1 MIAIALSFAQT
12 TWFASLLCSLSLLT
26 SRWATDGTFAAM
38 RCAVHHTAMESLHA
52 CRMVVYA
59 ASIIRASV
67 EAVKTS
73 KPSSD
78 YSDKDRVEQS
88 AGLLVVIELNQN
100 ECAAD
105 MVA

>member
-1 MIAIALSFAQT
+1 
-12 TWFASLLCSLSLLT
+12 
-26 SRWATDGTFAAM
+26 
-38 RCAVHHTAMESLHA
+38 
-52 CRMVVYA
+52 MVVYA